1 MKTKKQIIFE
11 EAARLFRDKG
21 YNAASMRDL
30 ADRVGLERASS
41 LYSHIR
47 SKEEILQKICM
58 DNALKFVEGIKKVE
72 EEEQGAREKIIA
84 LIRLHIKIATED
96 MTSVT
101 VFNDEWR
108 HLSSPHLEEFLSLR
122 HDYEQRFLAII
133 EVGITSGDFKSMDS
147 KVALYS
153 ILSSVRWIHY
163 WYKPGRDLDTA
174 EIEANLI
181 KLLTSGLLNEGN

>member
-58 DNALKFVEGIKKVE
+58 DNAVKFVEGIKKIE
-72 EEEQGAREKIIA
+72 SEKQSAREKIMA
-84 LIRLHIKIATED
+84 LIHLHVRIATED
-96 MTSVT
+96 RTSVT

-108 HLSSPHLEEFLSLR
+108 HLSSPYLEEFLALR
-122 HDYEQRFLAII
+122 HDYEQRFLTII
-133 EVGITSGDFKSMDS
+133 EEGITSGDFKQMDS
-147 KVALYS
+147 KIALYS
-153 ILSSVRWIHY
+153 ILSSMRWIHY
-163 WYKPGRDLDTA
+163 WYKPGRDLDTE
-174 EIEANLI
+174 EIEANLV
-181 KLLTSGLLNEGN
+181 KLLTGGLLKEAR